1 MSNFP
6 IEIQTNN
13 ITGERTV
20 SAREIYEF
28 LGVGR
33 DFTTWIKRRIEKYS
47 FTENIDF
54 SVVSIAPQN
63 GGAKKGGQNKVDYI
77 LTLDMAK
84 ELCMI
89 ENNER
94 GREARQYFIAC
105 EKQLF
110 SIMRNQIENMQMM
123 KTVYFPSWDL
133 LKGSTE
139 CMNDISQ
146 MMNKDIE
153 NIKDSLGRI
162 EDFKTHIFFYSKQA
176 TKMLQE
182 LENKISIIKTK

>member
-13 ITGERTV
+13 LTGERTV
-20 SAREIYEF
+20 SAREIHEF
-28 LGVGR
+28 LGVKSKFA
-33 DFTTWIKRRIEKYS
+33 DWIKNRIEKYG
-47 FTENIDF
+47 FLENSDYSKILEQY
-54 SVVSIAPQN
+54 VR
-63 GGAKKGGQNKVDYI
+63 GQKQFDYI

-110 SIMRNQIENMQMM
+110 TMMRNQIENIQMM

-139 CMNDISQ
+139 CMNEISKA
-146 MMNKDIE
+146 MNKDIE
-153 NIKDSLGRI
+153 NIKNSLGRI

-176 TKMLQE
+176 TQMLQE